1 MGNKSTFRHHLCI
14 NCRRHPSL
22 LKLSDPHGSHRPVL
36 TLFHHGG
43 SNSNNRQRP
52 TRSPE
57 RLLPTTTTLHRIQT
71 TLEQHN
77 GLIHISF
84 VSKISYSKIIFS
96 RSFHSTHLL
105 RPSNSHGQSLNRANF
120 SHRHHY
126 SHYPP
131 IFPSFRIV
139 YSYRTSIKIKLRSLV
154 LAPHHFLRRPGQR
167 SLQAQL
173 VVLHLFW
180 ILLAISGITCP
191 LETTT

>member
-131 IFPSFRIV
+131 IFPETKCNTTDGCVGYVF
-139 YSYRTSIKIKLRSLV
+139 
-154 LAPHHFLRRPGQR
+154 APAACDDQWG
-167 SLQAQL
+167 
-173 VVLHLFW
+173 
-180 ILLAISGITCP
+180 AICWLKDTAVG
-191 LETTT
+191 